1 MSDRLL
7 QFRHKVSENPDNFL
21 YKYSLAQLLFEK
33 GKFEEAV
40 NLFEH
45 CLAAK
50 PEWMMASLFLAKTHL
65 ALGNKDLAIKYLE
78 LTKKLAAEQSHD
90 DPFHEAN
97 DLLVE
102 LG

>member
-7 QFRHKVSENPDNFL
+7 QFRHKVSENPDNCL

-40 NLFEH
+40 NLFEQ

-50 PEWMMASLFLAKTHL
+50 PEWMMSALFLAKTHL
-65 ALGNKDLAIKYLE
+65 ALEHKQLAVKYLE
-78 LTKKLAAEQSHD
+78 LTKKLAVEQSHD
-90 DPFHEAN
+90 DPYHEAN
-97 DLLVE
+97 DLLLE
-102 LG
+102 IG

>member
-1 MSDRLL
+1 
-7 QFRHKVSENPDNFL
+7 
-21 YKYSLAQLLFEK
+21 
-33 GKFEEAV
+33 
-40 NLFEH
+40 
-45 CLAAK
+45 
-50 PEWMMASLFLAKTHL
+50 MMASLFLAKTHL